1 MLHRYYAI
9 IAGCALVF
17 LASATDAAAQSGACQ
32 MGARVIDREKRNGTV
47 VEAKGSDCRV
57 KLEDG
62 TVKYYLAWMLEPAG
76 SETKDKG
83 PVLKG
88 SYTCVAGGGAAGT
101 LRLVIK
107 SDTEYADRN
116 GKTGT
121 YEFDAKTGRF
131 VFKTGAWEGFYGKLL
146 GPRKIG
152 ITSRPGGS
160 ANTICDLKT

>member
-1 MLHRYYAI
+1 MFHHRHAI
-9 IAGCALVF
+9 IAGCALML
-17 LASATDAAAQSGACQ
+17 LAFTSDVNAQSGACQ
-32 MGARVIDREKRNGTV
+32 MGAHVIDREKKTGTV
-47 VEAKGSDCRV
+47 VEAKGPDCRV
-57 KLEDG
+57 KFEDG
-62 TVKYYLAWMLEPAG
+62 TTNYYLAWMLEAAG
-76 SETKDKG
+76 SENKDKG

-88 SYTCVAGGGAAGT
+88 SYACVAGGGAAGT

-116 GKTGT
+116 GKKGT
-121 YEFDAKTGRF
+121 YEFDPKTGRF

-160 ANTICDLKT
+160 ANTICDLKD